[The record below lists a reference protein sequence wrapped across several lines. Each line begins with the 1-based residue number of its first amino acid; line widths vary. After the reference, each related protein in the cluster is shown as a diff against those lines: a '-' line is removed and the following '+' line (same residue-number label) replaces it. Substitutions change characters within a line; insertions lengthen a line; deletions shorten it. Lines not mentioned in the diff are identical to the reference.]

1 MFHRWDFCKCQ
12 KRGLGIG
19 KTKKGKGTKIMAI
32 ADASGI
38 PLSVWTTGASTH
50 EVKLVEE
57 TIKKRFIKEKPK
69 RIIGDMAYDSDPL
82 DKTLKKKKIKLIA
95 PHRRNRK
102 KEKTQDGRE
111 FRRYCRRWKIERLF
125 AWIQNYRK
133 CVVRNEYKAQNY
145 LGFVQIACVLIM
157 TKHF

>member
-1 MFHRWDFCKCQ
+1 
-12 KRGLGIG
+12 
-19 KTKKGKGTKIMAI
+19 
-32 ADASGI
+32 
-38 PLSVWTTGASTH
+38 
-50 EVKLVEE
+50 LVEQ
-57 TIKKRFIKEKPK
+57 TIEKRFIKEKPQ

-82 DKTLKKKKIKLIA
+82 DKKLRRRKFKLIA
-95 PHRRNRK
+95 PHKRNRK
-102 KEKTQDGRE
+102 KAQTQDGRK

-145 LGFVQIACVLIM
+145 LGFIQIACALIM

>member
-38 PLSVWTTGASTH
+38 PLSVWTTGASSH